1 MKQDWEIYRDTGIL
15 GAYRPEQ
22 VILRRSEDGG
32 VETLFRDSTAKW
44 EGDDLTRQRAMLVG
58 GKCFLVT
65 SVSRFSELKKHK
77 EKGLERIFVSVLA
90 EFIANRKKVAGRHS
104 LQSHHQTHAVP
115 TGATDSSHRQRTT
128 HSTYSRQYCSR

>member
-65 SVSRFSELKKHK
+65 SVFP
-77 EKGLERIFVSVLA
+77 A
-90 EFIANRKKVAGRHS
+90 A
-104 LQSHHQTHAVP
+104 
-115 TGATDSSHRQRTT
+115 HRQHLRT
-128 HSTYSRQYCSR
+128 SSCSLSHEVRAGAS

>member
-65 SVSRFSELKKHK
+65 SVFPGSASATTYGQAPAAHRHK
-77 EKGLERIFVSVLA
+77 LER
-90 EFIANRKKVAGRHS
+90 E
-104 LQSHHQTHAVP
+104 HHEQ
-115 TGATDSSHRQRTT
+115 
-128 HSTYSRQYCSR
+128 

>member
-44 EGDDLTRQRAMLVG
+44 EGDDLTRQRTMLVG

-65 SVSRFSELKKHK
+65 SYGQAPAAYRHEVR
-77 EKGLERIFVSVLA
+77 
-90 EFIANRKKVAGRHS
+90 AGAS
-104 LQSHHQTHAVP
+104 
-115 TGATDSSHRQRTT
+115 
-128 HSTYSRQYCSR
+128 

>member
-44 EGDDLTRQRAMLVG
+44 EGDDLTRQRA
-58 GKCFLVT
+58 
-65 SVSRFSELKKHK
+65 SRPAGESSPPSK
-77 EKGLERIFVSVLA
+77 ESNGSRPSS
-90 EFIANRKKVAGRHS
+90 ANR
-104 LQSHHQTHAVP
+104 T
-115 TGATDSSHRQRTT
+115 
-128 HSTYSRQYCSR
+128 C

>member
-22 VILRRSEDGG
+22 VILRR

-65 SVSRFSELKKHK
+65 SVFPGGASATPTDKLLQLIDTK
-77 EKGLERIFVSVLA
+77 LER
-90 EFIANRKKVAGRHS
+90 E
-104 LQSHHQTHAVP
+104 HHEQ
-115 TGATDSSHRQRTT
+115 
-128 HSTYSRQYCSR
+128 

>member
-44 EGDDLTRQRAMLVG
+44 ERR
-58 GKCFLVT
+58 
-65 SVSRFSELKKHK
+65 
-77 EKGLERIFVSVLA
+77 
-90 EFIANRKKVAGRHS
+90 
-104 LQSHHQTHAVP
+104 
-115 TGATDSSHRQRTT
+115 
-128 HSTYSRQYCSR
+128 